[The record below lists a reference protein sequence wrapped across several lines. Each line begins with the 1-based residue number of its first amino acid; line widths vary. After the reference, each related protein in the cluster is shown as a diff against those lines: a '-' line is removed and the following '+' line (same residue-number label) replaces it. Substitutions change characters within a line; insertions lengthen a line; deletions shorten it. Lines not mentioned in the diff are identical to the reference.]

1 MKIMIVEDDREIATA
16 MREGLDEA
24 GYITQ
29 IVRDGERALRAAE
42 MGLFDLILLDL
53 MLPSMDG
60 IEVCRRL
67 RSSRMNVPILMVT
80 ARDSVPERVTGLE
93 AGADDY
99 LVKPFVFDE
108 LLARVRVLLRRE
120 GTLKGGRIEIDNL
133 VVETRTRTAFRGGRE
148 IPLTCREYS
157 LLEALARHT
166 GQILS
171 RNAIQDRVWS
181 DEHSM
186 SNTVDVCVKKLRKKI
201 DEGSECRLI
210 HTVYGVGYVLRIEP
224 E

>member
-1 MKIMIVEDDREIATA
+1 MKIMIVEDDLGLAAA

-24 GYITQ
+24 GYTTQ

-42 MGLFDLILLDL
+42 LGRFDLILLDL

-60 IEVCRRL
+60 MEVCRRL
-67 RSSRMNVPILMVT
+67 RSSKANVPILMVT

-99 LVKPFVFDE
+99 LVKPFAFDE

-120 GTLKGGRIEIDNL
+120 GTLKGGRIEIDDL
-133 VVETRTRTAFRGGRE
+133 VVDTRARTAFRRGRE
-148 IPLTCREYS
+148 VPLTCREYT

-166 GQILS
+166 GQVLS
-171 RNAIQDRVWS
+171 RNAIQARVWS
-181 DEHSM
+181 DEHSV

-201 DEGSECRLI
+201 DEGSERRLI
-210 HTVYGVGYVLRIEP
+210 HTVHGMGYVLRIEHA
-224 E
+224 